1 VSKKTSFVLGDQGP
15 SGYFRIALP
24 CAALSEAGVDAGFAF
39 SRQDFAAA
47 DTLVFQR
54 QHKPGA
60 VEEIFK
66 WQSRGKKIVV
76 DFDDNFLQLDPT
88 NKARLVYTPEVVA
101 DLLRL
106 IRAADAVTVATKPLA
121 ELYGEYAKKV
131 YHIPNALPPRA
142 FAKIRR
148 PSDKVIIGWHG
159 SDSHFSDLKLV
170 KSALAQIQRRHD
182 IDLVLAGYAP
192 PGFFKGAVFRPW
204 VKFSPDLD
212 YFDSF
217 ADFTIGI
224 CPLSKS
230 PFNDCKSDL
239 KWLEYSSLGIPVVAS
254 AAPPYDSI
262 EPGVTGLLA
271 RNLSDWEGHLSRLLG
286 DDDLR
291 LRMGRAA
298 HDEVRAH
305 RGIEGNI
312 PLWQEVLAGL

>member
-1 VSKKTSFVLGDQGP
+1 MSRRTSFVLGDQGP

-24 CAALSEAGVDAGFAF
+24 CAALNEAGVNAGFAF
-39 SRQDFAAA
+39 SYEDFAAA
-47 DTLVFQR
+47 DVLVFQR
-54 QHKPGA
+54 QHQAGA
-60 VEEIFK
+60 VDEILK
-66 WQSRGKKIVV
+66 WQRLGKKIVV
-76 DFDDNFLQLDPT
+76 DFDDNFLKLDPT
-88 NKARLVYTPEVVA
+88 NKARSVYTPEVTA

-121 ELYGEYAKKV
+121 EVYGENAKQV
-131 YHIPNALPPRA
+131 YLIPNALPPLA
-142 FAKIRR
+142 FAKTRR

-159 SDSHFSDLKLV
+159 SDSHFGDLKLV
-170 KSALAQIQRRHD
+170 KNALAQVQRRND
-182 IDLVLAGYAP
+182 IELVLAGYEP

-204 VKFSPDLD
+204 IKFSPDLA

-224 CPLSKS
+224 CPLAKS

-271 RNLSDWEGHLSRLLG
+271 RNLSDWEAHLSSLLG
-286 DDDLR
+286 DEDLR
-291 LRMGRAA
+291 LRLGRAA
-298 HDEVRAH
+298 QDEVRAH
-305 RGIEGNI
+305 RGIERNI
-312 PLWQEVLAGL
+312 PLWLEVLDNL

>member
-1 VSKKTSFVLGDQGP
+1 VSKKTAFVLGDQGP

-24 CAALSEAGVDAGFAF
+24 CAALNEVGVDVGFAF
-39 SRQDFAAA
+39 SYEDFAGA
-47 DTLVFQR
+47 DILVFQR
-54 QHKPGA
+54 QHRSAA

-88 NKARLVYTPEVVA
+88 NKARLVYTAPVAA
-101 DLLRL
+101 DLKRL
-106 IRAADAVTVATKPLA
+106 IGAADVVTVATKPLA
-121 ELYGEYAKKV
+121 DLYGEYAKKV
-131 YHIPNALPPRA
+131 YLIPNALPPRA
-142 FAKIRR
+142 FAKIKQ
-148 PSDKVIIGWHG
+148 PSDKIIIGWHG

-170 KSALAQIQRRHD
+170 KNALAQIQRRHNV
-182 IDLVLAGYAP
+182 DLVLAGYEP
-192 PGFFKGAVFRPW
+192 PGLFKRATFRPW
-204 VKFSPDLD
+204 VKFSPDLA

-262 EPGVTGLLA
+262 ESGVTGLLA
-271 RNLSDWEGHLSRLLG
+271 RNLSDWETHLTRLLG
-286 DDDLR
+286 DEDLCRR
-291 LRMGRAA
+291 LGRAA
-298 HDEVRAH
+298 QAEVRAH
-305 RGIEGNI
+305 RRIEATI
-312 PLWQEVLAGL
+312 PLWQEMLDGL